1 MYVYVY
7 MKYIHSHTH
16 THTHMHACMRTYIH
30 NTYIHTHTHAPATIH
45 PSIQPHTAAPDS
57 PADGYAATPAALFDL
72 VDVTRQ
78 VLSDCFARLFVE
90 LAGFVHVRTGL
101 GLALPT
107 GGIDSVSHAEE
118 RMQLLLGIIEDLDA
132 LLATQV

>member
-1 MYVYVY
+1 
-7 MKYIHSHTH
+7 
-16 THTHMHACMRTYIH
+16 MHACVHTFTIHTY
-30 NTYIHTHTHAPATIH
+30 THTHTHAPATIH